1 MSPLNEAIAAAE
13 EFIRWARYSLDRPR
27 PDVLEQKR
35 TEAIEKLLA
44 LGKVDCEPAQRTH

>member
-27 PDVLEQKR
+27 PDVLATKIEA
-35 TEAIEKLLA
+35 AIEKLEA
-44 LGKVDCEPAQRTH
+44 LLDEVR